1 MATTSP
7 NELALKL
14 PHPYLTPYVLIKTSR
29 PSESGPWL
37 QVKPQ
42 EEATGK
48 SKAKAKPLPEPL
60 HSNALYFTEPADLKS
75 SERPPESNNTP
86 WGRARRSPSSTFAWD
101 NSSDATATSPPTLAQ
116 AWLAI
121 YVLFTLRPSTEAIR
135 LSLRGPGRETLAA
148 QLRAVLLAVA
158 HPTAS
163 GHGDDEELLVPRGTF
178 WQGAGSPFGPR
189 AAWVPDDQS
198 QSSSRSSTNPGSGS
212 CTGSSLAK
220 PLSAYP
226 PTPLEH
232 TSSSVELAGGA
243 GALAW
248 HPRRPAKPRPGSVV
262 YSRWIPHLRETFS
275 MVALDWEDAAHLEL
289 FHSWQNDPRVSQGW
303 NETGSLEQHREYL
316 RRAHVDPHQV
326 TLLAAFDDTF
336 FAYFEVYWAKED
348 RLGAYY
354 SAGDFDRGRHSL
366 VGDVR
371 FRGPHRVTAWWSSL
385 IHYLFLDDPRTMYV
399 VGEPKYTNSSVL
411 AYDFMY
417 GFGLDKFVDLPH
429 KRSAFVRCSRERF
442 FQLAPLGES
451 EKVVGGT
458 LVGLLPKL

>member
-1 MATTSP
+1 MATPSTTEP
-7 NELALKL
+7 VLKL
-14 PHPYLTPYVLIKTSR
+14 PHPYLTPYDLVTTSR
-29 PSESGPWL
+29 PSSSTPWF
-37 QVKPQ
+37 QVKHHENASNEP
-42 EEATGK
+42 
-48 SKAKAKPLPEPL
+48 KAKTKPLPEPL
-60 HSNALYFTEPADLKS
+60 DNDTLFFTEPTDLKS

-86 WGRARRSPSSTFAWD
+86 WGRARRSPSSIFTWD
-101 NSSDATATSPPTLAQ
+101 VETPPTLAQ
-116 AWLAI
+116 AWLVI
-121 YVLFTLRPSTEAIR
+121 YVLFTLRPSAEGIR
-135 LSLRGPGRETLAA
+135 LTLEGPGREALAA
-148 QLRAVLLAVA
+148 QLKAVLLAID
-158 HPTAS
+158 HPTAAGLS
-163 GHGDDEELLVPRGTF
+163 DELLVLRSTF

-189 AAWVPDDQS
+189 SAWVPD
-198 QSSSRSSTNPGSGS
+198 SSSDPKDNGNFLP
-212 CTGSSLAK
+212 K

-226 PTPLEH
+226 LTPLQH
-232 TSSSVELAGGA
+232 AMTSEASGSP
-243 GALAW
+243 AW

-275 MVALDWEDAAHLEL
+275 MVALDWEDPEHLGL

-303 NETGSLEQHREYL
+303 NETGSLDQHREYL
-316 RRAHVDPHQV
+316 RRAHVDPHQI

-385 IHYLFLDDPRTMYV
+385 MHYLFLDDPRTMHV

-411 AYDFMY
+411 AYDLVH

-442 FQLAPLGES
+442 FQLAPLAES

>member
-1 MATTSP
+1 MTNPST
-7 NELALKL
+7 NEPVLKL
-14 PHPYLTPYVLIKTSR
+14 PHPYLTSYVLVKASR
-29 PSESGPWL
+29 PSESVPWL
-37 QVKPQ
+37 QVNPQ
-42 EEATGK
+42 EDGAGE
-48 SKAKAKPLPEPL
+48 SKAKSTTPLPEPL
-60 HSNALYFTEPADLKS
+60 HSDKLFFTEPTDLKS

-86 WGRARRSPSSTFAWD
+86 WGRARRSPSSTLAWD
-101 NSSDATATSPPTLAQ
+101 DDATPPTLAQ
-116 AWLAI
+116 AWLII
-121 YVLFTLRPSTEAIR
+121 YVLFTIRPSTEGLR
-135 LSLRGPGRETLAA
+135 LVLSGPGKETLAA
-148 QLRAVLLAVA
+148 QLKAVLLAVD
-158 HPTAS
+158 HPTAA
-163 GHGDDEELLVPRGTF
+163 GLGDELLVLRDTF

-189 AAWVPDDQS
+189 SAWAPED
-198 QSSSRSSTNPGSGS
+198 TA
-212 CTGSSLAK
+212 SLPK

-226 PTPLEH
+226 LTPLAQTM
-232 TSSSVELAGGA
+232 TSEAAGGA
-243 GALAW
+243 LSW
-248 HPRRPAKPRPGSVV
+248 HPRRAAKPRPGSVV

-275 MVALDWEDAAHLEL
+275 MAALDWRDPAHLAL
-289 FHSWQNDPRVSQGW
+289 FHAWQNDPRVSQGW
-303 NETGSLEQHREYL
+303 NETGTLEQHREYL
-316 RRAHVDPHQV
+316 RKADADPHQI

-385 IHYLFLDDPRTMYV
+385 MHYLFLDDPRTQHV

-411 AYDFMY
+411 AYDLMH

-442 FQLAPLGES
+442 FQLAPLAES
-451 EKVVGGT
+451 DKVVGGT